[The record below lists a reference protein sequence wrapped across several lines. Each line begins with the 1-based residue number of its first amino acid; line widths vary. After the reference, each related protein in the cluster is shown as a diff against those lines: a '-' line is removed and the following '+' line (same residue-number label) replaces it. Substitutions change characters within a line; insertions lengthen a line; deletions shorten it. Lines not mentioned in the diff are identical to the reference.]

1 MGAYQEA
8 KRRDRFPAA
17 KNRRDILVED
27 NPKIVEAIEKL
38 AQPLQ
43 VYQEQIEGTRDDN
56 RFKIR
61 KTLIESDSS
70 DPNGFE
76 RVLGE
81 SDLVSVNFLTR
92 GSRAAAAVC
101 RIRVPTQGGEWY
113 GTGFLVGPRLL
124 MTNNHVL
131 SSSQDASQAE
141 AEFNYEHDAD
151 GVLSPPIQFNLAPD
165 EIFFTDIEHDVTLAS
180 VAAYSEGGVPIERF
194 GYLPLIP
201 LSGKGVEGEWVTII
215 QHPGGQPKQLTIRAS
230 MIIELDI
237 KAFPTVAVRFIHY
250 TTDTEPG
257 SSGSPVINDQW
268 QVIAIHHKAIRKPS
282 SDGDEDR
289 PVWLAN
295 EGVRVSAIFRMLEA
309 KRFSSED
316 AAAALNRLSRAIG
329 MLPLQAS
336 ESVGFG
342 SISLEAEG
350 KPLPKKHWSEPEF
363 SLGYDSNF
371 LPVELDLNAILGG
384 QRSLAEKLTG
394 SDEVILDYL
403 HFSSVIHSERKFPML
418 TAVNIH
424 GSKLRRPENSSNSW
438 RRDNRIDEELQPGD
452 NFYVKSQG
460 DDPVAFDRGHLVRR
474 LNPCWGDK
482 QEEADLAEKHTFH
495 FTNAAPQV
503 HNYNDIDWGDLEDYV
518 LDRTQTLEKKVT
530 VFSGPVFK
538 SQDPEYGQ
546 HRKHG
551 PWKIPITF
559 WKIAVI
565 EKLDGNI
572 AAAAF
577 MVGQIEYLQALFE
590 ARVFTGLKPFTL
602 GELQTRR
609 IQTTIETVEQETGFD
624 FSTLRQFDTQNA
636 LESTRRTRFLLHN
649 NEIII

>member
-1 MGAYQEA
+1 
-8 KRRDRFPAA
+8 
-17 KNRRDILVED
+17 
-27 NPKIVEAIEKL
+27 
-38 AQPLQ
+38 
-43 VYQEQIEGTRDDN
+43 
-56 RFKIR
+56 
-61 KTLIESDSS
+61 
-70 DPNGFE
+70 
-76 RVLGE
+76 
-81 SDLVSVNFLTR
+81 
-92 GSRAAAAVC
+92 
-101 RIRVPTQGGEWY
+101 
-113 GTGFLVGPRLL
+113 
-124 MTNNHVL
+124 
-131 SSSQDASQAE
+131 
-141 AEFNYEHDAD
+141 
-151 GVLSPPIQFNLAPD
+151 
-165 EIFFTDIEHDVTLAS
+165 
-180 VAAYSEGGVPIERF
+180 
-194 GYLPLIP
+194 
-201 LSGKGVEGEWVTII
+201 
-215 QHPGGQPKQLTIRAS
+215 
-230 MIIELDI
+230 MIIELDK
-237 KAFPTVAVRFIHY
+237 KAFPTVAARFIHY

-384 QRSLAEKLTG
+384 QRALAEKLTG

-609 IQTTIETVEQETGFD
+609 IQTTIETVEQETGLD
-624 FSTLRQFDTQNA
+624 FSVLRQFDTQNA
-636 LESTRRTRFLLHN
+636 LESTRRTRFLRHN